1 MTYNELF
8 IAVKDYLQNDFPT
21 NTWTNIA
28 GSDVISSDGTEQIN
42 LFIKQAEERIYNSVQ
57 IPALRKNVTG
67 VTTDGNK
74 YLSCPTD
81 FLSVFSMAVIDGDGN
96 YEYLLNK
103 DVNFIRA
110 AYPNPN
116 ETGLPRYYALFG
128 PTVAASIISDELS
141 FILGPTPDDNYNV
154 ELHYY
159 YYPESIVQS
168 PVTSLGAITSGGSGY
183 VNGTY
188 YNVPL
193 TNGTG
198 NGASANIIISGGAV
212 TSITLT
218 NGGALYTVGNSLSVG
233 LSAGLGFS
241 VPVATVGNHDGRTW
255 LGDSY
260 SPVLL
265 YGTLVEAYTFLKGDA
280 DLVGLYDKKYQE
292 ALSQLN
298 RLGTGLERGD
308 AYRDGQARIKVNP

>member
-8 IAVKDYLQNDFPT
+8 IAVKNYLQNDFPT
-21 NTWTNIA
+21 NTWTDVA
-28 GSDVISSDGTEQIN
+28 GTGVTTSDGTNQIN
-42 LFIKQAEERIYNSVQ
+42 FFIEQAEERVYNSVQ

-67 VTTDGNK
+67 VTTNGNK
-74 YLSCPTD
+74 YLSCPSD
-81 FLSVFSMAVIDGDGN
+81 FLSVFSMAVIDGTGA

-110 AYPNPN
+110 AYPVPTD
-116 ETGLPRYYALFG
+116 TGIPRYYALFG
-128 PTVAASIISDELS
+128 PTVVSSTITDELS
-141 FILGPTPDDNYNV
+141 FILGPTPDAAYNV

-168 PVTSLGAITSGGSGY
+168 PVTALGAITGGSGY
-183 VNGTY
+183 ANGTY
-188 YNVPL
+188 FNQPL
-193 TNGTG
+193 TGGTG
-198 NGASANIIISGGAV
+198 TGATAEIIVSGGAV
-212 TSITLT
+212 TSVSLT
-218 NGGALYTVGNSLSVG
+218 AGGVNYTVGDTLSTAITGGSL
-233 LSAGLGFS
+233 FS
-241 VPVATVGNHDGRTW
+241 VPVTTVGNPNGRTW

-265 YGTLVEAYTFLKGDA
+265 YGTLVEAYTFLKGEA
-280 DLVGLYDKKYQE
+280 DMIGQYEKKYQE
-292 ALSQLN
+292 ALGQLN